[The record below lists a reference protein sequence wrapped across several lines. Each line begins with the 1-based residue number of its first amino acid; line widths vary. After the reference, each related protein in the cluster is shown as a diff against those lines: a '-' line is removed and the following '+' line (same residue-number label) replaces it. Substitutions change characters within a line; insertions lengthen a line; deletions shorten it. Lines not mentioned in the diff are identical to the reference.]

1 MKTRILII
9 IVVVVC
15 GTFFGMTVSGGAVS
29 YVYNKSWL
37 ANDNEIPECLLYA
50 SVTLDCAENSEYLNG
65 LFWWS
70 NIVSFG
76 ILGAGLASC
85 IMLWKKRIVVK

>member
-1 MKTRILII
+1 MNIRILTI
-9 IVVVVC
+9 IVVMAC
-15 GTFFGMTVSGGAVS
+15 STFFGMTVSAAAVS

-50 SVTLDCAENSEYLNG
+50 PVTLDCAENSEYLNG

-76 ILGAGLASC
+76 ILGAGSASC
-85 IMLWKKRIVVK
+85 IALWKKRIIVK